1 MHYLQVSASI
11 VKETPTGFRQNADH
25 VSGIQSGST
34 PKKPTKRVTR
44 QLP

>member
-11 VKETPTGFRQNADH
+11 VKKAATGFGQNADH
-25 VSGIQSGST
+25 VSSIQTGST